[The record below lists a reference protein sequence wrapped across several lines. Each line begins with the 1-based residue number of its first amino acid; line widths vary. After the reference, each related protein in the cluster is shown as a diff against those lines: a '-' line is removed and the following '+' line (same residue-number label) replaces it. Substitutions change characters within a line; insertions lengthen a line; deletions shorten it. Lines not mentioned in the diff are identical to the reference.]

1 LSGSAKSSL
10 PRIAAGRRSPQ
21 EPAQRALA
29 LEQRPWSQ
37 ILAVELEEIEG
48 P

>member
-1 LSGSAKSSL
+1 LSGSAKPSL

-21 EPAQRALA
+21 EPVQRVLA
-29 LEQRPWSQ
+29 LEQRPRSQ
-37 ILAVELEEIEG
+37 IVAVELEEIEG